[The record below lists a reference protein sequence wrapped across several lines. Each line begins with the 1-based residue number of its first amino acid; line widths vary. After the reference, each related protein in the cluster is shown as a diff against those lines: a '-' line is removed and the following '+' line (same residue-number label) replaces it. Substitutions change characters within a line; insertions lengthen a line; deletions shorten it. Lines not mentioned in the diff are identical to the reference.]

1 MTDQTAEMISI
12 DTGDGAIPAHLW
24 RPAAGVGP
32 GLILVHE
39 IFGVS
44 EYIQARGRDL
54 AANGYVVCA
63 PEIYWRLDDHEI
75 DETSEDGLQ
84 RAMSVARRVDWPTA
98 VSDTR
103 AVLSHV
109 RGLIEVE
116 GGVGLLGF
124 CFGGGLA
131 FNVAAVD
138 DVDVLVSY
146 YGSNLGEL
154 THLARDVTAPSLH
167 HVGLADAFVSAET
180 RARVRAAVTEQG
192 AQFETYEG
200 ADHAFDNPLPA
211 FHDPE
216 ASMRAWGITLRFLNQ
231 HLPT

>member
-1 MTDQTAEMISI
+1 
-12 DTGDGAIPAHLW
+12 
-24 RPAAGVGP
+24 
-32 GLILVHE
+32 
-39 IFGVS
+39 
-44 EYIQARGRDL
+44 
-54 AANGYVVCA
+54 
-63 PEIYWRLDDHEI
+63 
-75 DETSEDGLQ
+75 
-84 RAMSVARRVDWPTA
+84 
-98 VSDTR
+98 
-103 AVLSHV
+103 
-109 RGLIEVE
+109 
-116 GGVGLLGF
+116 
-124 CFGGGLA
+124 
-131 FNVAAVD
+131 VD

-167 HVGLADAFVSAET
+167 HFGLADAFVSAET